1 MSYTVHQTTVFVTHI
16 NIASP
21 IASKF
26 KIVGDL
32 RYLHCGKGYAA
43 HSRNGDVNFIT
54 FEAIYVSIVGIT
66 HHPVYTHYLD

>member
-1 MSYTVHQTTVFVTHI
+1 MRMQNENIPQECSRMSYTVHQITVFVTHV

-32 RYLHCGKGYAA
+32 KYIVAKDMLHTVETG
-43 HSRNGDVNFIT
+43 T
-54 FEAIYVSIVGIT
+54 
-66 HHPVYTHYLD
+66 

>member
-1 MSYTVHQTTVFVTHI
+1 MAINTRKTENIPQECSRISYTVHQTTVFVTHI

-32 RYLHCGKGYAA
+32 KYIVAK
-43 HSRNGDVNFIT
+43 DVLRT
-54 FEAIYVSIVGIT
+54 VETGT
-66 HHPVYTHYLD
+66 